1 MRHVPW
7 MENDSDRD
15 GMPSSVVRTLGK
27 ITNRLTKLQAVGKRN
42 VASQTIM
49 HPEHDLISIHEQAP
63 NLYREAADCLMRVL
77 HGAIERQVDSVQ
89 KWGIAFATNNPICS
103 NRSMAEIASMLG
115 CSKASLSYE
124 ARRFCTEHGLPPSRY
139 MRSEATSEASRKS
152 RKRHIE
158 HKTHERTRISSRTA
172 N

>member
-1 MRHVPW
+1 M
-7 MENDSDRD
+7 
-15 GMPSSVVRTLGK
+15 
-27 ITNRLTKLQAVGKRN
+27 
-42 VASQTIM
+42 QTDHDLLWIQ
-49 HPEHDLISIHEQAP
+49 EHDA
-63 NLYREAADCLMRVL
+63 NLYREAADCLMRVM

-139 MRSEATSEASRKS
+139 MRSEATSEASRQS
-152 RKRHIE
+152 RKRHITQ
-158 HKTHERTRISSRTA
+158 KTNERIRISGRTA

>member
-1 MRHVPW
+1 M
-7 MENDSDRD
+7 
-15 GMPSSVVRTLGK
+15 TLEES
-27 ITNRLTKLQAVGKRN
+27 TNRLTKLQSVRKGSPAN
-42 VASQTIM
+42 QSIM
-49 HPEHDLISIHEQAP
+49 EPERDLISIHEQAP

-139 MRSEATSEASRKS
+139 MRSEATSEASRQS
-152 RKRHIE
+152 RKRHITQ
-158 HKTHERTRISSRTA
+158 KANERIRISSRAA

>member
-1 MRHVPW
+1 M
-7 MENDSDRD
+7 DSER
-15 GMPSSVVRTLGK
+15 
-27 ITNRLTKLQAVGKRN
+27 
-42 VASQTIM
+42 
-49 HPEHDLISIHEQAP
+49 DLISIYEQAP

-103 NRSMAEIASMLG
+103 NRSMAEVAAMLG

-139 MRSEATSEASRKS
+139 MRSEATSEASRQS
-152 RKRHIE
+152 RKRHINQ
-158 HKTHERTRISSRTA
+158 KTNERIRISNRTT

>member
-1 MRHVPW
+1 M
-7 MENDSDRD
+7 
-15 GMPSSVVRTLGK
+15 TLEESA
-27 ITNRLTKLQAVGKRN
+27 NRLTNLQFVRKQSLAN
-42 VASQTIM
+42 QSIM
-49 HPEHDLISIHEQAP
+49 EPERDLMAIHEQAP
-63 NLYREAADCLMRVL
+63 NIYREAADCLMRVL

-139 MRSEATSEASRKS
+139 MRSEATSEASRQS
-152 RKRHIE
+152 RKRHITQ
-158 HKTHERTRISSRTA
+158 KTNERIRISSRTA